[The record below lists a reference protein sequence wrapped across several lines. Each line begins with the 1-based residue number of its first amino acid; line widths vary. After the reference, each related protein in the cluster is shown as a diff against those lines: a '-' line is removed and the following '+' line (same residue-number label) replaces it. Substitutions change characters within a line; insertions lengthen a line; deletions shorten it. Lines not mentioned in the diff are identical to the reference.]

1 MPAPLHFV
9 LAMMGLFSR
18 LARVRSSFR
27 GATPA
32 RVLALMSGG
41 TLGQRVTFTLG
52 VGVIFFALFQSLPW
66 VALALFGGAL
76 CWIALRDFVRMHDK

>member
-1 MPAPLHFV
+1 MPAPLHSV
-9 LAMMGLFSR
+9 LAIMGLFTR

-32 RVLALMSGG
+32 RLLALMATG

-52 VGVIFFALFQSLPW
+52 VGVVFFALFQSLPW

-76 CWIALRDFVRMHDK
+76 CWLALRDFVRMHEK

>member
-1 MPAPLHFV
+1 MPAPLPFL
-9 LAMMGLFSR
+9 LAMMGLFTR

-32 RVLALMSGG
+32 RLLALIATG

-52 VGVIFFALFQSLPW
+52 VGVVFFALFQSLPW

-76 CWIALRDFVRMHDK
+76 CWLALRDFVRMHEK

>member
-1 MPAPLHFV
+1 
-9 LAMMGLFSR
+9 MMGLFTR

-32 RVLALMSGG
+32 RLLALIATG

-76 CWIALRDFVRMHDK
+76 CWLALRDFVRMHEK

>member
-1 MPAPLHFV
+1 MPAPLPFV

-18 LARVRSSFR
+18 LARVRSTFR

-32 RVLALMSGG
+32 RVLALMGGG

-52 VGVIFFALFQSLPW
+52 VGVIFYALFQSLPW
-66 VALALFGGAL
+66 AALALFGGAL
-76 CWIALRDFVRMHDK
+76 CWLALHDFVRMHDK